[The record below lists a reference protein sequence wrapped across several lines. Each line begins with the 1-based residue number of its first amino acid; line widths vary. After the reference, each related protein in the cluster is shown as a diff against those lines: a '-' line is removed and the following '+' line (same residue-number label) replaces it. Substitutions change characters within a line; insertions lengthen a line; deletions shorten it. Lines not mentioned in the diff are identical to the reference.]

1 MSKRVEL
8 FRTLIL
14 SKLLYAAESW
24 VLHEAKMRHYI
35 HVALIRLY
43 KRLIRDCPGHL
54 GDADVLWLTGLPDPA
69 ELLRQ
74 CRLRIWVVFTPVV
87 QLLPGDSSI
96 RIWHGVVWS
105 EMTSLG
111 CGSSYVTP
119 PLFLIPWLI
128 LVTGFTSCRT
138 TEGTGS
144 GSFDEPSTMP
154 GAQRKNLYIVER
166 LHWDI
171 LTTLHDHGFLHLDP
185 PREVH
190 DKGTIPHACMQ
201 CGICFKK
208 SRRLWCTSLS
218 GPRHCQPSQTAL

>member
-43 KRLIRDCPGHL
+43 KRLIRDCTGHL

-74 CRLRIWVVFTPVV
+74 CRLR
-87 QLLPGDSSI
+87 
-96 RIWHGVVWS
+96 H
-105 EMTSLG
+105 LG
-111 CGSSYVTP
+111 GLYSCGSTAAWGLINQDLAWCGLVRDDLSWMWQQLCHSSSLP
-119 PLFLIPWLI
+119 DPLAHFGDWVYLMQNHRRYWKRLIRRAI
-128 LVTGFTSCRT
+128 
-138 TEGTGS
+138 
-144 GSFDEPSTMP
+144 DHA

-185 PREVH
+185 PHEVH

>member
-1 MSKRVEL
+1 MCCGLRVC
-8 FRTLIL
+8 LIQL
-14 SKLLYAAESW
+14 NFFVNVGFA
-24 VLHEAKMRHYI
+24 
-35 HVALIRLY
+35 
-43 KRLIRDCPGHL
+43 
-54 GDADVLWLTGLPDPA
+54 
-69 ELLRQ
+69 
-74 CRLRIWVVFTPVV
+74 IWVVFTAVV

-128 LVTGFTSCRT
+128 FGDWVYLKQNHRGYWKRLIRRAI
-138 TEGTGS
+138 
-144 GSFDEPSTMP
+144 DHA
-154 GAQRKNLYIVER
+154 GAQRKNLYMVER

-185 PREVH
+185 PHEVH